1 MGGREPIDVDVRVVC
16 ATHQNL
22 AEQIKEGAFREDL
35 FYRISEVTVDIPPL
49 RDRAGDAV
57 VLARAFLERYG
68 RKQAKGPKDFSEE
81 ALAGIEAYHWP
92 GNARE
97 LENRIKRAAIMA
109 DGSRIGLE
117 DLDLPNSDGEAEPLN
132 LRQVR
137 EDAERRAIKR
147 ALVLS
152 GDRVARAAELLGVSR
167 PTLYDLMEK
176 YGLK

>member
-1 MGGREPIDVDVRVVC
+1 MDVRVVC
-16 ATHQNL
+16 ATHQDL
-22 AEQIKEGAFREDL
+22 AEQIKEGIFREDL
-35 FYRISEVTVDIPPL
+35 FYRISEVSVDIPPL

-57 VLARAFLERYG
+57 VLARAFLEKYG
-68 RKQAKGPKDFSEE
+68 RKQGKGPKDFTEE
-81 ALAGIEAYHWP
+81 ALAGVESYHWP

-97 LENRIKRAAIMA
+97 LENRVKRAAIMA
-109 DGSRIGLE
+109 EGNRISLE
-117 DLDLPNSDGEAEPLN
+117 DLDLPDSDREAEPLN

-152 GDRVARAAELLGVSR
+152 GDRVAQAAEFLGVSR
-167 PTLYDLMEK
+167 PTLYDLMDK